1 MQIKGEN
8 DLEEGFI
15 SLQAWFVS
23 LLVVSHIYSPP
34 SHGFS

>member
-1 MQIKGEN
+1 MQIEGEN

-15 SLQAWFVS
+15 SLQAWFVR

-34 SHGFS
+34 FHGFS